1 MCLMHPVETESTRR
15 TTSGG
20 RWCIRLYALFRTLQS
35 QLTTVS
41 ASPTPVTQRHQLA
54 ARYVSHYGRRKD
66 SGGIGGFLF
75 FIVVVV
81 AVIVLLKISESR
93 RAKGKSTTIG
103 GYEVE
108 IERVSKMG
116 INSSFQG
123 KGRLQQPPAAVLANR
138 W

>member
-1 MCLMHPVETESTRR
+1 MHTVKTKSKRR

-41 ASPTPVTQRHQLA
+41 ASPTPVAQRHHLA
-54 ARYVSHYGRRKD
+54 VRSVSHYGRRRN

-103 GYEVE
+103 GYEVD
-108 IERVSKMG
+108 IERVKDMG
-116 INSSFQG
+116 LNSSFQG
-123 KGRLQQPPAAVLANR
+123 KGGLQQPPAAVLANR